1 MRPPA
6 PRTPADIAAEP
17 VLVLGAGPVGQTA
30 ALLLA
35 RRGVP
40 VLLVD
45 ARPERDAV
53 GSKAICQQRDV
64 LDVWDW
70 LGAGQVAEEGL
81 TWDTARTF
89 YRDSELFS
97 VRLPDPGASP
107 LPPFVNISQSRTEQ
121 VLDERLAAAGVRTL
135 WNHRVT
141 GLSQDERGV
150 TVECRTPDG
159 PVRLRGSHALSCLGA
174 HGGVVREALGLSFD
188 GTTFDDRFLI
198 CDIRADLAGW
208 ERERRFYFDPEW
220 NPGRQVLIH
229 PCPGSVYRIDWQVPS
244 DFDLDAEEASGRL
257 EARIRQIIG
266 ERPYEIVW
274 HSVYR
279 FHTRVA
285 ERMRAGRVLLLGDNA
300 HLVAPFGARG
310 LNSGVQ
316 DAENAAWKLAYVL
329 AGWAGG
335 ELLESYHAERHAAAL
350 ENADVT
356 SATMRFLVPRDEEEH
371 RTRLAV
377 LEAAL
382 TEEAARARVD
392 SGRLAEPFWYTDSSL
407 TTPCPERPFGGRP
420 PRGRAPAPC
429 PGVVLPDAPV
439 DLSGDLPGADAP
451 ARLRPLLRE
460 GLTLLVGA
468 APEGADP
475 DAFLEGVR
483 AAARG
488 ATPAPVTALY
498 LDRIDTTGAL
508 TRALA
513 PEPGQVWLV
522 RPDAHVAAVVAGAD
536 PVAVRAAVRTAL
548 GFAPAPTV
556 PAPTSGASDANAPG
570 GASGEPIP
578 STATDRPA
586 TAPAPGGAGGRPA
599 ARTSDPGASAAADR
613 PAGAAPDPRGDEP
626 APTA

>member
-6 PRTPADIAAEP
+6 PRTPADPAADP

-40 VLLVD
+40 VLVVD

-70 LGAGQVAEEGL
+70 LGAGRIAKEGL

-107 LPPFVNISQSRTEQ
+107 LPPFVNISQSRTEE
-121 VLDERLAAAGVRTL
+121 VLDDCLAAAGVRTL

-141 GLSQDERGV
+141 GLSQDARGV
-150 TVECRTPDG
+150 TVECRTPGG
-159 PVRLRGSHALSCLGA
+159 PVRLRGTHALSCLGA
-174 HGGVVREALGLSFD
+174 HGGAVRETLGLSFD

-229 PCPGSVYRIDWQVPS
+229 PCPDSVYRIDWQVPS

-316 DAENAAWKLAYVL
+316 DAENAAWKIAYVL
-329 AGWAGG
+329 AGWAGE

-356 SATMRFLVPRDEEEH
+356 SATMRFLVPQDEEEH
-371 RTRLAV
+371 RTRLTV

-439 DLSGDLPGADAP
+439 DLPGDGAP
-451 ARLRPLLRE
+451 ARLRPRLRE

-468 APEGADP
+468 APDGTDP

-483 AAARG
+483 TAARE

-498 LDRIDTTGAL
+498 LARIDTTGAL
-508 TRALA
+508 TRALV

-536 PVAVRAAVRTAL
+536 PDAVRAAVRTAL
-548 GFAPAPTV
+548 GLAAGRPV
-556 PAPTSGASDANAPG
+556 PAAES
-570 GASGEPIP
+570 
-578 STATDRPA
+578 R
-586 TAPAPGGAGGRPA
+586 
-599 ARTSDPGASAAADR
+599 PGAAAT
-613 PAGAAPDPRGDEP
+613 DPRGDEP